1 MTQTV
6 DKMIAAILKHEG
18 GYVDHGS
25 DRGGATN
32 HGISLKYAKRVG
44 LDIDGDGDV
53 DRDDIK
59 LVTPEK
65 AAMLYKRDFLID
77 PGFDKLPI
85 EIQPQVFDM
94 SVLHG
99 PSRAAKIVQTAINDI
114 MNENVMKV
122 DGEAGPKT
130 QTAAALVLK
139 QVGAKTF
146 NAKMVWHRVAF
157 LKEIVKS
164 DPSQK
169 VFLKGWT
176 KRAESFL
183 APDGPVI

>member
-18 GYVDHGS
+18 GYVDHGN

-44 LDIDGDGDV
+44 LDNDGDV
-53 DRDDIK
+53 DRNDIK
-59 LVTPEK
+59 LVTPAQ

-77 PGFDKLPI
+77 PGFDKLPV

-99 PSRAAKIVQTAINDI
+99 PARAGKLLQMAMVFSGAGHPTLKMDGDI
-114 MNENVMKV
+114 
-122 DGEAGPKT
+122 GPKS
-130 QTAAALVLK
+130 QAAAVEVLARL
-139 QVGAKTF
+139 GAKKF
-146 NAKMVWHRVAF
+146 NALLVKYRIEF
-157 LKEIVKS
+157 LKGIVAA

-183 APDGPVI
+183 APDGPVL